1 MKKVFIII
9 YALLVNGSAFAQT
22 APKPIEKA
30 AQDFLAVLDTST
42 RRHACFPWEEEER
55 FNWHFV
61 PRARKGLALKDM
73 TDAQRARAYALLKAC
88 LSSDGYRKATTIVET
103 EYVLRALEGRGPDD
117 EYRHPGKYYF
127 SFFGEPA
134 AGKPWGWR
142 MEGHHLSLNFS
153 AVTNTLVAGT
163 PAFMG
168 ANPAIVPE
176 GPHKGRQI
184 LKEES
189 TLAFELLKTL
199 NAAQLE
205 KALVAERAPSDI
217 ITGNKRKAWLQD
229 PPGLSY
235 GQMKAAQQQMLKKLV
250 AVYVDRYTKLM
261 ADLLWKDIGAA
272 GWEQLHFAWAG
283 GKSWGTGHYYRIQGP
298 TFIIEYDN
306 TQNSANHVHTT
317 FRDLKNDFGEDMLL
331 QHYRQAHVGS
341 R

>member
-22 APKPIEKA
+22 TPKPIEKA
-30 AQDFLAVLDTST
+30 AQDFLAVLDTGT
-42 RRHACFPWEEEER
+42 LRQACFPWEEEER

-61 PRARKGLALKDM
+61 PRARKGLPLKDM
-73 TDAQRARAYALLKAC
+73 TDAQRARAYALLKTC

-189 TLAFELLKTL
+189 ALAFELLKTL
-199 NAAQLE
+199 DAAQQE
-205 KALVAERAPSDI
+205 KAIVAEKAPADI

-261 ADLLWKDIGAA
+261 ADLLWKEIGAA

-331 QHYRQAHVGS
+331 KHYRQEHVGS